1 MTSLINRL
9 WLGIL
14 IYSVYSVY
22 DSYATKEERKNEIKQ
37 EISQLSSKI
46 QKQRR
51 QIKLIQ
57 EYQKDIEAKKNEIE
71 EVAIQIEN
79 LQKRFPR
86 EVSDP
91 ENIKIIKELSDALK
105 IRDLNI
111 TPEQDIVNGF
121 YIVKRYKIVAEATY
135 LQFLLL
141 LERIAENERIL
152 NVNGIHLKRME
163 TKRKQRYQPLEVE
176 AVVETYKY
184 NPGHKENRG
193 ITEIEARLRNEAKN
207 KGAASKKKR
216 NNRKKKGK
224 K

>member
-1 MTSLINRL
+1 MTGLINRL

-14 IYSVYSVY
+14 IFSIYSVYE
-22 DSYATKEERKNEIKQ
+22 SYATKEQRKDEIKN
-37 EISQLSSKI
+37 EISQLSAKI

-71 EVAIQIEN
+71 EVAVQIEN

-121 YIVKRYKIVAEATY
+121 YIVKRYKIVAQATY

-152 NVNGIHLKRME
+152 NVNGVHLKRLE

-176 AVVETYKY
+176 AVIETYKY
-184 NPGHKENRG
+184 NPSHKEDRG
-193 ITEIEARLRNEAKN
+193 INEIEARLKNEATQKN
-207 KGAASKKKR
+207 VQTNAKKNKKKR
-216 NNRKKKGK
+216 
-224 K
+224 

>member
-1 MTSLINRL
+1 MTNLINRL

-14 IYSVYSVY
+14 IYSIYSVY
-22 DSYATKEERKNEIKQ
+22 DSYATKEQRKNEIMQ
-37 EISQLSSKI
+37 EISQLSTKI

-71 EVAIQIEN
+71 EVAVQIEN

-141 LERIAENERIL
+141 LFQI
-152 NVNGIHLKRME
+152 
-163 TKRKQRYQPLEVE
+163 
-176 AVVETYKY
+176 
-184 NPGHKENRG
+184 
-193 ITEIEARLRNEAKN
+193 
-207 KGAASKKKR
+207 
-216 NNRKKKGK
+216 
-224 K
+224 

>member
-1 MTSLINRL
+1 MTGLINRL

-14 IYSVYSVY
+14 IFSIYSVYE
-22 DSYATKEERKNEIKQ
+22 SYATKEQRKDEIKN
-37 EISQLSSKI
+37 EISQLSAKI

-71 EVAIQIEN
+71 EVAVQIEN

-121 YIVKRYKIVAEATY
+121 YIVKRYKIVAQATY

-152 NVNGIHLKRME
+152 NVNGVHLKRLE

-176 AVVETYKY
+176 AVIETYKY
-184 NPGHKENRG
+184 NPSHKEDRG
-193 ITEIEARLRNEAKN
+193 INEIEARLKNEAKQKN
-207 KGAASKKKR
+207 VQTNAKKKKKKR
-216 NNRKKKGK
+216 
-224 K
+224 

>member
-1 MTSLINRL
+1 MTGLINRL

-14 IYSVYSVY
+14 IFSIYSVYE
-22 DSYATKEERKNEIKQ
+22 SYATKEQRKDEIKN
-37 EISQLSSKI
+37 EISQLSAKI

-57 EYQKDIEAKKNEIE
+57 EYQKDIDACYESLKSA
-71 EVAIQIEN
+71 
-79 LQKRFPR
+79 KRFR
-86 EVSDP
+86 IHTFIST
-91 ENIKIIKELSDALK
+91 LSDALK

-121 YIVKRYKIVAEATY
+121 YIVKRYKIVAQATY

-152 NVNGIHLKRME
+152 NVNGVHLKRLE

-176 AVVETYKY
+176 AVIETYKY
-184 NPGHKENRG
+184 NPSHKEDRG
-193 ITEIEARLRNEAKN
+193 INEIEARLKNEAKQKN
-207 KGAASKKKR
+207 VQTNAKKKKKKR
-216 NNRKKKGK
+216 
-224 K
+224 